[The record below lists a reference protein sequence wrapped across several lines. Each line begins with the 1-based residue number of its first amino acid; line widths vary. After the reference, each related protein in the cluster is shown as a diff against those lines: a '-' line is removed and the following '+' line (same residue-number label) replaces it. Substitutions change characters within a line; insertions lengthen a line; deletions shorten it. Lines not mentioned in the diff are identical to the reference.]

1 MNLDDYLLVLWNI
14 CIDILKFEVF
24 IVWLGLF
31 NVLVGINGKFR

>member
-24 IVWLGLF
+24 IVCLGLF